1 MRLVLLSIMGATAVA
16 YGLADTEQRFPLGT
30 RAVGVQSDFS
40 TTANVLN
47 ASGEF
52 VYGKSAAAQAV
63 GVPVTMNSN
72 TYVGT
77 ALANTANLG
86 CGVAVAA
93 NRFTAADQYGWYQVS
108 GVGPVVTNA
117 TFAADAAVFI
127 VGAGQLSTTVA
138 AGKQIIGGRSIIAT
152 AATFTKT
159 NSVTR
164 LNSTQLKVTN
174 TDGLFAGLAV
184 SGTGIAAST
193 ITDIDPGGNLVTLSA
208 AMTANGVVTATFTY
222 TGYGGMAYP
231 GGALAQGQ
239 IT

>member
-1 MRLVLLSIMGATAVA
+1 MRLIVLSIMGATAVA
-16 YGLADTEQRFPLGT
+16 YGLADTEQKFPIGT
-30 RAVGVQSDFS
+30 RAHAVQGDFS
-40 TTANVLN
+40 STSNVLN
-47 ASGEF
+47 AMGEF
-52 VYGKSAAAQAV
+52 VYGKSAAAQAC
-63 GVPVTMNSN
+63 GLPVTLNSN
-72 TYVGT
+72 TGVAT

-93 NRFTAADQYGWYQVS
+93 SRFTAADQYGWYQVA

-127 VGAGQLSTTVA
+127 VAAGQLSTTVA
-138 AGKQIIGGRSIIAT
+138 AGKQILGARSVIAT

-159 NSVTR
+159 NSKTT
-164 LNSTQLKVTN
+164 NGSTQLKVTS
-174 TDGLFAGLAV
+174 TDGIFAGLAV

-193 ITDIDPGGNLVTLSA
+193 VTDVDPGGNLVTLSA

-222 TGYGGMAYP
+222 TGYGAMAFP
-231 GGALAQGQ
+231 GGAIAQGQ

>member
-1 MRLVLLSIMGATAVA
+1 MRLIVLGVMGATAVA
-16 YGLADTEQRFPLGT
+16 FGLADTEQRFPLGT
-30 RAVGVQSDFS
+30 RAFAVQHDFS

-47 ASGEF
+47 ATGEF
-52 VYGKSAAAQAV
+52 VYGKSAAAQAC
-63 GVPVTMNSN
+63 GLPVTMNSN

-127 VGAGQLSTTVA
+127 VAAGQLSTTIA
-138 AGKQIIGGRSIIAT
+138 AGKQILGGRSVIAT

-159 NSVTR
+159 NSKTK
-164 LNSTQLKVTN
+164 LNSTQLVVTN
-174 TDGLFAGLAV
+174 TDGIFAGLAV

-193 ITDIDPGGNLVTLSA
+193 VTDVDPGSNTVTLSA
-208 AMTANGVVTATFTY
+208 AMTATGVVTATFTY
-222 TGYGGMAYP
+222 TGYGAMAFP
-231 GGALAQGQ
+231 SGAIAQGQ